1 MRRTRFSSLIR
12 QSLTVLALAVVLLST
27 AWAKPKFKIL
37 QTVPGGL
44 FSGLT
49 FDAQGNLYGVTG
61 AGGDYNHG
69 TIFELTPGANG
80 WTLTTIHSFDGQDGG
95 TPNGGLIF
103 DAAGNLY
110 GTSPSGG
117 TGGGNVFEMTPGSSG
132 WAFNVLYNFC
142 LQYHCPDGG
151 GPQAGV
157 IIGDGGNL
165 YGTTAG
171 GGSVGEGVV
180 FELTSASETWDES
193 VLYSFDGNKG
203 KVGVQPYAPLIVDHA
218 GILYGSTTL
227 GGKIS
232 STCYFGCGSVFRMG
246 QNSGGSWTAKVLHSF
261 DGSDGSGAFFGL
273 AADSSGN
280 LYGTT
285 VGGGSSGNGVVF
297 KLTLQEKKQWKEAL
311 LYEFP
316 KLENGRFPSAG
327 LVFDKTG
334 NLYGTTSNGGN
345 LSCSDGCG
353 VVFKVTPRGDGKW
366 KYTVLH
372 KFTGQ
377 DGGYPGG
384 GVVLDGNGNLYGT
397 AYTVVYEI
405 TAR

>member
-1 MRRTRFSSLIR
+1 MRRTRFSSLIS

-132 WAFNVLYNFC
+132 WTFNVLYNFC

-157 IIGDGGNL
+157 IIGNGGNL
-165 YGTTAG
+165 YGTTEG

-193 VLYSFDGNKG
+193 MLYSFDG
-203 KVGVQPYAPLIVDHA
+203 Q
-218 GILYGSTTL
+218 
-227 GGKIS
+227 
-232 STCYFGCGSVFRMG
+232 
-246 QNSGGSWTAKVLHSF
+246 
-261 DGSDGSGAFFGL
+261 
-273 AADSSGN
+273 
-280 LYGTT
+280 
-285 VGGGSSGNGVVF
+285 
-297 KLTLQEKKQWKEAL
+297 
-311 LYEFP
+311 
-316 KLENGRFPSAG
+316 
-327 LVFDKTG
+327 
-334 NLYGTTSNGGN
+334 
-345 LSCSDGCG
+345 
-353 VVFKVTPRGDGKW
+353 
-366 KYTVLH
+366 
-372 KFTGQ
+372 
-377 DGGYPGG
+377 
-384 GVVLDGNGNLYGT
+384 
-397 AYTVVYEI
+397 
-405 TAR
+405 